1 MTRTTIRQVL
11 VPDGDMDVES
21 YRSCF
26 TDSPEF
32 AIGLINTT
40 KQGTGGILLS
50 NQTEGVVY
58 QCHHHEGGSRCSDL
72 GGKSLLLPLM
82 LTMSAESLSMS

>member
-1 MTRTTIRQVL
+1 MTRIAIRQVL

-32 AIGLINTT
+32 AIGLVNAI
-40 KQGTGGILLS
+40 KQGTGGILLP

-58 QCHHHEGGSRCSDL
+58 QCHDHEGGSRCSDL
-72 GGKSLLLPLM
+72 EGKPLLLPLM
-82 LTMSAESLSMS
+82 LTMSTEAFSMS